1 MSDKPSS
8 RNTDGIYEPFAA
20 TVVPSDEIFRGR
32 FGSRWQALSQFG
44 GGSHVGVVLEEL
56 PPGKQSNQVHYHML
70 EEEHVFVL
78 EGTMTVLLGG
88 KSYPVGPGDY
98 VCFPAGQ
105 AAGHALLN
113 EGTAPCRYLLIGE
126 NNPNEV
132 AVFPE
137 TGRVSVRALG
147 EGYRRSARMEYW
159 EDVDVE
165 PKP

>member
-1 MSDKPSS
+1 MTDKPSS
-8 RNTDGIYEPFAA
+8 RNADGVFEPFAA
-20 TVVPSDEIFRGR
+20 ARVPSEEFSRGR
-32 FGSRWQALSQFG
+32 FGSRWQALSRFG

-88 KSYPVGPGDY
+88 KSYPVKAGDY

-113 EGTAPCRYLLIGE
+113 EATEPCRYLLIGE

-147 EGYRRSARMEYW
+147 EGYRRSAIMDYW
-159 EDVDVE
+159 EGVDVE
-165 PKP
+165 PKE